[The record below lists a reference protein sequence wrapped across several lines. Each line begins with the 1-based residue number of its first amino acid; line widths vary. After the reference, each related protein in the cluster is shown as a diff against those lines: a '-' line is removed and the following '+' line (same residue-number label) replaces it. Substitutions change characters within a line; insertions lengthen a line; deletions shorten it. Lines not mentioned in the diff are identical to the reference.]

1 MGFLIY
7 ILNIQNFDYFTFLKK
22 NQILSYKFSGPE
34 KGNMIL
40 SQNCRVVF
48 FSKSTSSY
56 ENTQIRKEC
65 SQHALSEHLF
75 FIRKPTALAPFE
87 EHFHPVFFQFGL
99 KLILHAKVSGEE
111 KCRNWCRKMG
121 TNIAISGIHKNLK
134 KKSEKKTFIDLFFV
148 IWPPLSGNYAF
159 FFLL

>member
-7 ILNIQNFDYFTFLKK
+7 ILNIQNFYFLKK
-22 NQILSYKFSGPE
+22 HILSYKTFGPE

-48 FSKSTSSY
+48 FEKHKFLQKYSDTERMFPTCSIGALVLYKETHSISSFWGAF
-56 ENTQIRKEC
+56 
-65 SQHALSEHLF
+65 S
-75 FIRKPTALAPFE
+75 
-87 EHFHPVFFQFGL
+87 PVFFQFGL

-121 TNIAISGIHKNLK
+121 TNIAISGIHKNWK
-134 KKSEKKTFIDLFFV
+134 KKSEKKPFIDLFFV
-148 IWPPLSGNYAF
+148 IWPLSGNYARF
-159 FFLL
+159 SVLS